1 MPRPDPTLAGRHPAF
16 PALDGVYGINHSLNM
31 YRIIGADGRE
41 YGPISTDQLRQWI
54 AENRANATTRILV
67 EGTTEWKTLGSL
79 PEFSTLFPAASK
91 GAISPTP
98 APFPTRTTFGTTTNG
113 FAVTGMVLGIFAL
126 TIGCCCCYGMPFNI
140 LGLIFSIIGLIQINA
155 NPERYTGRGIAIT
168 GIVLSI
174 LSFIISVVL
183 LIIFGATS
191 TWDQM
196 RQHGYRL

>member
-1 MPRPDPTLAGRHPAF
+1 
-16 PALDGVYGINHSLNM
+16 M

-41 YGPISTDQLRQWI
+41 YGPISGDQLRQWI
-54 AENRANATTRILV
+54 AENRANATTRVLA
-67 EGTTEWKTLGSL
+67 EGATEWKTLGSL
-79 PEFSTLFPAASK
+79 PEFSSHFPAGAPQ
-91 GAISPTP
+91 GAISSTP
-98 APFPTRTTFGTTTNG
+98 APFPTGTTVGTTTNG
-113 FAVTGMVLGIFAL
+113 FAITGMVLGIFAL

-140 LGLIFSIIGLIQINA
+140 LGLIFSIIGLVQINA
-155 NPERYTGRGIAIT
+155 NPQRYTGRGIAIT

-174 LSFIISVVL
+174 LSFLISVVL